1 MDALQWVLVALSEP
15 TVPVGERWLMH
26 GCLRSRPAIA
36 QPLMV
41 VLSAFFYFISQH
53 SLLSLPL
60 WILAGFALGAA
71 ASALLRNYAW
81 MGLSV
86 VGFVIGIA
94 NIFLGSMVNAVFL
107 NAYGTYGTAVITH
120 EEETSSQ
127 LNDAN
132 IWEYDA
138 VVRTADGQDIKTGFD
153 TMSASLYPPRN
164 AIEIPPKG
172 ERFVVKY
179 IPGFERNIAIMRDES
194 PFGKRLLL
202 RAALEPVERAA
213 AQVEAS
219 PDNPDFRREYR
230 DAVEKFLARHSK
242 DAPPELIDRYRNE
255 LERLGGA

>member
-1 MDALQWVLVALSEP
+1 M
-15 TVPVGERWLMH
+15 TT
-26 GCLRSRPAIA
+26 
-36 QPLMV
+36 
-41 VLSAFFYFISQH
+41 LSAFFFFISQH

-60 WILAGFALGAA
+60 WILAGFALGGTV
-71 ASALLRNYAW
+71 SALRRNPAW
-81 MGLSV
+81 MALSV
-86 VGFVIGIA
+86 IGFGIGIA
-94 NIFLGSMVNAVFL
+94 NIFLGSMANATFL
-107 NAYGTYGTAVITH
+107 NVYGTYGTAVITH

-138 VVRTADGQDIKTGFD
+138 VVRTVDGKDVKTGFD

-179 IPGFERNIAIMRDES
+179 IPGYERNIAIMRDES

-202 RAALEPVERAA
+202 RRALEPVERAA

-219 PDNPDFRREYR
+219 PDNADFRREYR
-230 DAVEKFLARHSK
+230 EVIKAFLAAFAET
-242 DAPPELIDRYRNE
+242 APPDQINHYRSELK
-255 LERLGGA
+255 RLGR

>member
-1 MDALQWVLVALSEP
+1 M
-15 TVPVGERWLMH
+15 TT
-26 GCLRSRPAIA
+26 
-36 QPLMV
+36 
-41 VLSAFFYFISQH
+41 LSAFFFFISQH

-60 WILAGFALGAA
+60 WILTGFALGGTV
-71 ASALLRNYAW
+71 SAVRRNPAW
-81 MGLSV
+81 MALSV

-94 NIFLGSMVNAVFL
+94 NIFLGSMANATFL

-138 VVRTADGQDIKTGFD
+138 VVRTADGKDVKTGFD

-172 ERFVVKY
+172 EHFVVKY
-179 IPGFERNIAIMRDES
+179 IPGYERNIAIMRDES

-202 RAALEPVERAA
+202 RKALEPVERAA

-219 PDNPDFRREYR
+219 PDNSEFRREYR
-230 DAVEKFLARHSK
+230 DAITAFLAGYADTASPDQVDHYRK
-242 DAPPELIDRYRNE
+242 ELK
-255 LERLGGA
+255 RLDD

>member
-1 MDALQWVLVALSEP
+1 M
-15 TVPVGERWLMH
+15 TT
-26 GCLRSRPAIA
+26 
-36 QPLMV
+36 
-41 VLSAFFYFISQH
+41 LSAFFFFISQH

-60 WILAGFALGAA
+60 WILAGFALGSTV
-71 ASALLRNYAW
+71 SALRRNPAW
-81 MGLSV
+81 TALSV
-86 VGFVIGIA
+86 VGFVIGLA
-94 NIFLGSMVNAVFL
+94 NIFLGSMANAMFL

-138 VVRTADGQDIKTGFD
+138 VVRTADGQDVKTGFD

-179 IPGFERNIAIMRDES
+179 IPGYERNIAIMRDES

-202 RAALEPVERAA
+202 RRALEPVERAA

-219 PDNPDFRREYR
+219 PDNEDFRREYR
-230 DAVEKFLARHSK
+230 KEIEAFLAGFA
-242 DAPPELIDRYRNE
+242 DTGPPDQIDHYRSELK
-255 LERLGGA
+255 RLNR

>member
-1 MDALQWVLVALSEP
+1 M
-15 TVPVGERWLMH
+15 TT
-26 GCLRSRPAIA
+26 
-36 QPLMV
+36 
-41 VLSAFFYFISQH
+41 LSAFFFFISQH

-60 WILAGFALGAA
+60 WILAGFAFGGTV
-71 ASALLRNYAW
+71 SALRRNPAW
-81 MGLSV
+81 MALSV
-86 VGFVIGIA
+86 VGFVIGFA
-94 NIFLGSMVNAVFL
+94 NIFLGSMANATFL

-138 VVRTADGQDIKTGFD
+138 VVRTADGKDVKTGFD

-179 IPGFERNIAIMRDES
+179 IPGYERNIAIMRDES

-202 RAALEPVERAA
+202 RRALEPVERAA

-219 PDNPDFRREYR
+219 PDNADFRREYR
-230 DAVEKFLARHSK
+230 EAIETFLAGFAETASSEQIDHYHS
-242 DAPPELIDRYRNE
+242 ELK
-255 LERLGGA
+255 RLRE

>member
-1 MDALQWVLVALSEP
+1 
-15 TVPVGERWLMH
+15 
-26 GCLRSRPAIA
+26 
-36 QPLMV
+36 MV
-41 VLSAFFYFISQH
+41 VLSAILFFVSQH

-60 WILAGFALGAA
+60 WILAGFALGGAV
-71 ASALLRNYAW
+71 SALLRRRRW

-86 VGFVIGIA
+86 IGFVIGIA
-94 NIFLGSMVNAVFL
+94 NIFLGSMVNAIFL

-138 VVRTADGQDIKTGFD
+138 VVRTADGRDVKTGFD

-164 AIEIPPKG
+164 AIQIPPKG

-179 IPGFERNIAIMRDES
+179 IPGFERNIAILRDES
-194 PFGKRLLL
+194 SFGKRLLVQE
-202 RAALEPVERAA
+202 ALKPVERAA

-219 PDNPDFRREYR
+219 PDNAEFRREYR
-230 DAVEKFLARHSK
+230 EAIEKFLARHADS
-242 DAPPELIDRYRNE
+242 APPDLVARYRNE
-255 LERLGGA
+255 LQRLRGG